1 MVWERAQLVH
11 EMRGRDVAI
20 EYVSEEAPQVPIE
33 LGGEER
39 VHPQARC
46 GCEIAHEEI
55 SQRFQASNRQRRHV
69 RQARRAAG
77 ADRPPGRGVPRVRL
91 LGQGGPAL
99 RALAELRPEAGAI
112 KKMEVEPAA
121 HRGGVDARVE
131 RAKGRLE
138 QVEERRRWDAIG
150 RETIDEL
157 GDVPARGDEGEIVA
171 HVGVDGASFGSGQ
184 DVELTSA
191 RELVGGVRQ
200 RLRVPGHAARRSPYA
215 LGDDAHFAE
224 MAREED
230 EDAVRLGEVVRLEDD
245 RLGTVRARCHVASMV
260 RNAAPGESR
269 GAYDRSSVGRTLEAH
284 IAAID
289 EEIRALL
296 TGADPSLGPFYGMML
311 YHLGL
316 EAERGPSGKRLRPV
330 LCTLIYEALTG
341 DARRVLPAA
350 AAIELLHNFTL
361 IHDDIEDQDPAR
373 HHRPTVW
380 SVWGV
385 PQAINAGD
393 GMFAVSRLAVQR
405 LRGFPAERVL
415 EFAKL
420 VDEACVRVCEG
431 QFLDISFETRT
442 DVTTERYRAMAAKKT
457 GALFAAAAQGAAL
470 LATEDA
476 AVRETLARFGD
487 AFGQAFQAHD
497 DLLGIWGSTE
507 RTGKVEMN
515 DLTKRKKTLPVV
527 LGFERAQGKTRERLA
542 TLFAPAAPLSGES
555 VEQIREILDE
565 LGVRALIDAEI
576 ADQRGRALHALGGIA
591 PIAAAREPLELLERL
606 VASATGAGEPVGAA
620 ARS

>member
-1 MVWERAQLVH
+1 
-11 EMRGRDVAI
+11 
-20 EYVSEEAPQVPIE
+20 
-33 LGGEER
+33 
-39 VHPQARC
+39 
-46 GCEIAHEEI
+46 EI

-112 KKMEVEPAA
+112 KEMEVEPAA

-191 RELVGGVRQ
+191 GELVGGVRQ
-200 RLRVPGHAARRSPYA
+200 RLRV
-215 LGDDAHFAE
+215 
-224 MAREED
+224 
-230 EDAVRLGEVVRLEDD
+230 
-245 RLGTVRARCHVASMV
+245 
-260 RNAAPGESR
+260 
-269 GAYDRSSVGRTLEAH
+269 
-284 IAAID
+284 
-289 EEIRALL
+289 
-296 TGADPSLGPFYGMML
+296 
-311 YHLGL
+311 
-316 EAERGPSGKRLRPV
+316 
-330 LCTLIYEALTG
+330 TG
-341 DARRVLPAA
+341 DAGRVLPAA

-380 SVWGV
+380 SVWGE

-442 DVTTERYRAMAAKKT
+442 DVTTERYRGMAAKKT
-457 GALFAAAAQGAAL
+457 GGLFAAAAQGAAL
-470 LATEDA
+470 LPTEPA
-476 AVRETLARFGD
+476 AVRETLARFGA

-497 DLLGIWGSTE
+497 D
-507 RTGKVEMN
+507 V
-515 DLTKRKKTLPVV
+515 
-527 LGFERAQGKTRERLA
+527 
-542 TLFAPAAPLSGES
+542 
-555 VEQIREILDE
+555 
-565 LGVRALIDAEI
+565 
-576 ADQRGRALHALGGIA
+576 
-591 PIAAAREPLELLERL
+591 
-606 VASATGAGEPVGAA
+606 
-620 ARS
+620 

>member
-1 MVWERAQLVH
+1 V
-11 EMRGRDVAI
+11 
-20 EYVSEEAPQVPIE
+20 
-33 LGGEER
+33 
-39 VHPQARC
+39 
-46 GCEIAHEEI
+46 
-55 SQRFQASNRQRRHV
+55 
-69 RQARRAAG
+69 RRAAP
-77 ADRPPGRGVPRVRL
+77 ADRATCRRLPRIRL
-91 LGQGGPAL
+91 LRERGAAL
-99 RALAELRPEAGAI
+99 GALAKLWPEPGPI
-112 KKMEVEPAA
+112 EQVQVEPAA
-121 HRGGVDARVE
+121 DRRRADARVE
-131 RAKGRLE
+131 RAERRFE
-138 QVEERRRWDAIG
+138 QVEERRRRDPVG
-150 RETIDEL
+150 REAIDEL
-157 GDVPARGDEGEIVA
+157 GDVPARGDEREVVA
-171 HVGVDGASFGSGQ
+171 HVGINSAGFGSRE
-184 DVELTSA
+184 DIELAPA
-191 RELVGGVRQ
+191 RELIGGVRQ
-200 RLRVPGHAARRSPYA
+200 WLRVPGHATRRA
-215 LGDDAHFAE
+215 TNAFRDDTHFAE
-224 MAREED
+224 VAREED

-245 RLGTVRARCHVASMV
+245 RLGTIRARCHVASMV
-260 RNAAPGESR
+260 RNSARNDAR
-269 GAYDRSSVGRTLEAH
+269 DAYDRSSVGRTLEAH
-284 IAAID
+284 IAAVD

-296 TGADPSLGPFYGMML
+296 SGSDPSLQPFYGMML

-330 LCTLIYEALTG
+330 LCTLVYEALTG
-341 DARRVLPAA
+341 DARAALPAA

-420 VDEACVRVCEG
+420 VDEACMRVCEG

-457 GALFAAAAQGAAL
+457 GALFAAAAQGAAM

-476 AVRETLARFGD
+476 SVRETLARFGD

-497 DLLGIWGSTE
+497 DVLGIWASTE

-542 TLFAPAAPLSGES
+542 ALFAPAAPLSSAS
-555 VEQIREILDE
+555 VEQIRELLDE

-576 ADQRGRALHALGGIA
+576 ATQRGRALYALRGIA
-591 PIAAAREPLELLERL
+591 PIAAAREPLDLLERL
-606 VASATGAGEPVGAA
+606 VASATGAATEPAGAA
-620 ARS
+620 AT